1 VAVLV
6 GFAGVLLYATAW
18 IAGADEFETPLHRLT
33 CHPRPADEVEA
44 ETLLCVSASAV
55 DQARCVFYIETL
67 ECSDVAWSV
76 THLLLGLVLSP
87 LAWLLTWLAAQTVFG
102 TLAWVVRG
110 FLPRR

>member
-1 VAVLV
+1 
-6 GFAGVLLYATAW
+6 
-18 IAGADEFETPLHRLT
+18 
-33 CHPRPADEVEA
+33 
-44 ETLLCVSASAV
+44 
-55 DQARCVFYIETL
+55 VFYIETL